1 MTVPLISTAQ
11 ARICVLVSGS
21 GTNLQAV
28 LDACTSGELDAEVV
42 GVISDNPEA
51 KALDRAGNAGV
62 PHVALMPP
70 RRFDQTRRDWDD
82 ALGLAVLE
90 LRPDFV
96 VLAGFMRLLSSA
108 FLDRFPGRVV
118 NLHPALPGEL
128 PGLNSLERAFD
139 EFRAG
144 ARSRSGVM
152 VHLVPDEGVDTGPV
166 LGIEEVA
173 FVEHDTFDRFAERM
187 HAAEHRLLVK
197 TLHELIS
204 LRSDHAIIG

>member
-1 MTVPLISTAQ
+1 MSAPSSSQTRT
-11 ARICVLVSGS
+11 RICVLASGS

-42 GVISDNPEA
+42 GVISDNSEA
-51 KALDRAGNAGV
+51 KALDRARNASV

-70 RRFDQTRRDWDD
+70 QQTDQTRRDYDD

-90 LRPDFV
+90 LRPDLV

-128 PGLNSLERAFD
+128 PGRNALERAFGQY
-139 EFRAG
+139 RAG
-144 ARSRSGVM
+144 TRSHSGVM
-152 VHLVPDEGVDTGPV
+152 VHEVPDEGMDNGPV
-166 LGIEEVA
+166 LGTEEVA
-173 FVEHDTFDRFAERM
+173 FVKDDTFDKFSERM

-204 LRSDHAIIG
+204 LRSNHASIG